1 MITRPQIACLQ
12 GLQRALHQGISSDL
26 ERLPRTAFSCMVC
39 LVLVVEVYLALCVC
53 VRVCVLARMLQVY
66 MRHPSDYGVLKEAVK
81 YLSTHWPYVNRSD
94 SFVKHVLV
102 HGGE

>member
-1 MITRPQIACLQ
+1 
-12 GLQRALHQGISSDL
+12 
-26 ERLPRTAFSCMVC
+26 VC
-39 LVLVVEVYLALCVC
+39 VCVC